1 MKRGNVV
8 VDISS
13 LYNIF
18 DVLLPTN
25 PEDSL
30 PLIIIP
36 FKFFNEVANLY
47 WSQELISIIVSI
59 SVLLIASIASKT
71 DP

>member
-30 PLIIIP
+30 PLIITP

-47 WSQELISIIVSI
+47 
-59 SVLLIASIASKT
+59 
-71 DP
+71 